1 MQKMGNL
8 GRVGA
13 LGLMDLTLI
22 LYVGFNPDNNVQ
34 NTIPSLGGV
43 VLVGWDCYRENV

>member
-13 LGLMDLTLI
+13 LGLVDLMLI
-22 LYVGFNPDNNVQ
+22 LYVGFNPANNVQ